1 MRKFG
6 SAKGGKIE
14 YDMFSEFTFVRKIK
28 ESCNIE
34 LRYLCKYDKLQ
45 NKLQGCLRLYGPW
58 MINKIY
64 F

>member
-6 SAKGGKIE
+6 SAQGGKIE

-45 NKLQGCLRLYGPW
+45 NKLQR
-58 MINKIY
+58 IFKIIRALDDQ
-64 F
+64 